1 MNDKKKRNPELKQEE
16 TNFSLPSLKDLVKN
30 VSEESVVATETS
42 LSKKVH
48 EQCDKVENN
57 VEEDSTVILTG
68 CEELRQ
74 NLIKL
79 EPGVKA
85 NVTIKITEKCHR
97 MMSEL
102 KLIDDFKEFR
112 YSDIVEALLDGFI
125 ENNRTELKKKLSKRK
140 SVF

>member
-1 MNDKKKRNPELKQEE
+1 M
-16 TNFSLPSLKDLVKN
+16 
-30 VSEESVVATETS
+30 
-42 LSKKVH
+42 
-48 EQCDKVENN
+48 
-57 VEEDSTVILTG
+57 TG

-74 NLIKL
+74 TLIKL
-79 EPGVKA
+79 EHGVKA

-125 ENNRTELKKKLSKRK
+125 ENNRTELKKKLSKRFRQRK
-140 SVF
+140 H